1 MKISIQHIT
10 FSYNGTPT
18 LADID
23 FAIAPG
29 ELVALVGPNG
39 SGKSTLI
46 KCINGILKTQKGII
60 EIEGK
65 AIEKYSP
72 MELASE
78 IAYIPQN
85 ENRQSTL
92 NVFDMVLLG
101 RKPYINW
108 KPSENDLQ
116 IVAETIK
123 NLHIEQI
130 ATKAFNKLSGGQQQ
144 TVYMARA
151 LAQQPKILLLDEPT
165 SNLDIKHQVE
175 VLELL
180 KKLTQKGITV
190 VIALHDI
197 NLASRYADKIM
208 MIKSGQLFAA
218 GGREVIT
225 ENNLEA
231 LYDVQVE
238 IISHNN
244 DLLVITRGLKKNI
257 HLC

>member
-46 KCINGILKTQKGII
+46 KCINGILKTQKGTI

-65 AIEKYSP
+65 AIGKYSP

-108 KPSENDLQ
+108 KPSENDLH

-165 SNLDIKHQVE
+165 SNLDMQHQLE

-180 KKLTQKGITV
+180 KKYVKKGLTVI
-190 VIALHDI
+190 IALHDI
-197 NLASRYADKIM
+197 NLAARYASKILM
-208 MIKSGQLFAA
+208 LKNGQVFAA
-218 GGREVIT
+218 GNTAIINESNIENLFGIKVKIINDEGNLFVIPK
-225 ENNLEA
+225 
-231 LYDVQVE
+231 
-238 IISHNN
+238 
-244 DLLVITRGLKKNI
+244 GLK
-257 HLC
+257 

>member
-46 KCINGILKTQKGII
+46 KCINGILKTQKGTI

-108 KPSENDLQ
+108 KPSENDLH

-165 SNLDIKHQVE
+165 SNLDMQHQLE

-180 KKLTQKGITV
+180 KKYVNRGLTVI
-190 VIALHDI
+190 IALHDI
-197 NLASRYADKIM
+197 NLAARYASKILM
-208 MIKSGQLFAA
+208 LKNGQVFAA
-218 GGREVIT
+218 GNTAIINESNIENLFGIKVKIINDEGNLFVIPK
-225 ENNLEA
+225 
-231 LYDVQVE
+231 
-238 IISHNN
+238 
-244 DLLVITRGLKKNI
+244 GLK
-257 HLC
+257 